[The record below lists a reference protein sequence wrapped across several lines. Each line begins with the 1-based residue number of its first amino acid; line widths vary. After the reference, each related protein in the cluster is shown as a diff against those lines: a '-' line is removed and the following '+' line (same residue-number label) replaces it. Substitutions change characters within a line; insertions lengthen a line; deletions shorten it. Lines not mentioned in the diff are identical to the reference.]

1 MNKRIVMKNRTRNYK
16 VDFFRYNGD
25 CLELWK
31 CVYFENIPSLQWLM
45 SELDNF
51 YDSFTFSKVK

>member
-1 MNKRIVMKNRTRNYK
+1 MKNRTRNYK